1 MKDHLVKATAEG
13 VRIYAAVTTDL
24 VNEPSA
30 AMTAMPLRQRRSA
43 AR

>member
-1 MKDHLVKATAEG
+1 MKDHLVKAVADG
-13 VRIYAAVTTDL
+13 VRVYAAVTTDL

-30 AMTAMPLRQRRSA
+30 ATAATPSPPLRSA

>member
-24 VNEPSA
+24 VTA
-30 AMTAMPLRQRRSA
+30 ATRRHDC
-43 AR
+43 